1 MPKKSNTRQAQGSG
15 TIRQRP
21 DGRWEA
27 RYTVGR
33 DPGTGKQIQK
43 SIYGSTQKEVR
54 QRLQQINV
62 DMDAGKYI
70 APSAMTI
77 EQWTLAWLEEYLG
90 DTKHT
95 TQISYRQ
102 TVKNHIIPALGKTK
116 LQALTPVMVQRFY
129 NQLQKAGLSAKTV
142 KNVHGV
148 LHQALKQAQKI
159 GYIRSNPSEA
169 CTLPRTEKKEMQPL
183 DAPEIKAFL
192 QTIEGEKHETL
203 FKVALFTGMRE
214 GELLGLQWSCVDFD
228 RGLIIVNKQLAR
240 PRVKGDVYRFAP
252 LKNDKPRTIKPAPYV
267 MEILRAHRSEQIAE
281 RLRLGVVWDDGG
293 FPDLVFTEDT
303 GGHLC
308 YTVVLRHFQRAIEK
322 AGLEKRRFHDLRHTY
337 AVTSLLAGDDGKTVQ
352 LNMGHHS
359 AAFTLDQYGHVTET
373 MRTNSANRMQA
384 FINSVQ

>member
-1 MPKKSNTRQAQGSG
+1 MARRQAQGSG

-54 QRLQQINV
+54 QRLQQVQVEI
-62 DMDAGKYI
+62 DTGKYVP
-70 APSAMTI
+70 PSVMTI
-77 EQWTLAWLEEYLG
+77 EQWMHAWLEEYLG
-90 DTKHT
+90 NTKPA
-95 TQISYRQ
+95 TQTSYRQ
-102 TVKNHIIPALGKTK
+102 TAHNHIIPALGKTR
-116 LQALTPVMVQRFY
+116 LQNLTPVMVQRFY
-129 NQLQKAGLSAKTV
+129 NDLQRAGLSAKTV

-148 LHQALKQAQKI
+148 LHQALRQAQKI

-169 CTLPRTEKKEMQPL
+169 CTLPRTEKKEIQPL
-183 DAPEIKAFL
+183 DAPEIRAFL
-192 QTIEGEKHETL
+192 QSIVGEKHETL

-214 GELLGLQWSCVDFD
+214 GELLGLQWSCIDFE
-228 RGLIIVNKQLAR
+228 RGTININKQLSR
-240 PRVKGDVYRFAP
+240 PRAKGEVYRFSS
-252 LKNDKPRTIKPAPYV
+252 LKNDKPRTIQPAPYV
-267 MEILRAHRSEQIAE
+267 MGILKEHRARQLSE
-281 RLRLGVVWDDGG
+281 RLRLGVAWDDGG
-293 FPDLVFTEDT
+293 FPDLVFTEDA

-373 MRTNSANRMQA
+373 MRANSANRMQN
-384 FINSVQ
+384 FIQSVQE